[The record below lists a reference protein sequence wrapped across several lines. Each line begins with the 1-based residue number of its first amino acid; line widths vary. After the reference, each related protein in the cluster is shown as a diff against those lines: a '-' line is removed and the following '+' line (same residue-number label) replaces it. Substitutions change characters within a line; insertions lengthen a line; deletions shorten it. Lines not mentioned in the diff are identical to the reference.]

1 MVADGGIDVEDGC
14 DHGSAH
20 PHTVSDLVP
29 VLRLGKRIEFLIQL
43 TPPGKRVQDRQV
55 FLGAADHVVGQ
66 AEAIIIDGRRLTG
79 HVPFVLKPRH
89 VHRIAIADMRPEIVA
104 ELVVHAVT
112 GDVVQDVLTDLQLRR
127 CDEQK
132 SRTRVATQQIR
143 QGTYRPSAF
152 EITDEGDGL
161 ARERVPRVADD
172 AALRGSINAGI
183 VYAVAAGNGALGAC
197 IFPANASGVSPAR
210 VGDDEIDVF
219 GDSAGDDGL
228 INGVITTT
236 SHNSS
241 FADVNCNF
249 GAPVSVAAPGLGIMS
264 SWLNGT
270 YSTISG
276 TSMATPHV
284 AGAALLYLQDHPTA
298 TPAEVEAAIV
308 SLLKPW
314 TTNDLPNASGRLSV
328 DGL

>member
-1 MVADGGIDVEDGC
+1 MDSGNHDDLSPLYGISAIGAPANSTWAATQTPGCEITVWYFGLDSGVDTDHPDLNVVEVLNFVAAEPGHDGEDGHGHGTHTAGSATAIDGNGGVVGVAPGAPIHSFRVCEDGGSCQTADMVAAMDEVVAQRTANPNQPMVANMSIGGPIDV
-14 DHGSAH
+14 
-20 PHTVSDLVP
+20 
-29 VLRLGKRIEFLIQL
+29 
-43 TPPGKRVQDRQV
+43 
-55 FLGAADHVVGQ
+55 
-66 AEAIIIDGRRLTG
+66 AI
-79 HVPFVLKPRH
+79 
-89 VHRIAIADMRPEIVA
+89 
-104 ELVVHAVT
+104 
-112 GDVVQDVLTDLQLRR
+112 
-127 CDEQK
+127 
-132 SRTRVATQQIR
+132 
-143 QGTYRPSAF
+143 
-152 EITDEGDGL
+152 
-161 ARERVPRVADD
+161 D

-264 SWLNGT
+264 SWLNGG
-270 YSTISG
+270 YNTISG

-298 TPAEVEAAIV
+298 APAEVEAAIV